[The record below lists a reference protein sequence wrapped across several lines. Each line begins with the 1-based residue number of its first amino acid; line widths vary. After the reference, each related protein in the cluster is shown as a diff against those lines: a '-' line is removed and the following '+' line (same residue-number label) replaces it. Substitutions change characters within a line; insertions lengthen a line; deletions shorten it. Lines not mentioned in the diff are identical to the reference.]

1 VVTIIQEQHRSN
13 HDRHQRWTRLERADL
28 FERYGDLHAQGL
40 SQRQAAE
47 MLDVP
52 RSTLQAWLAYQ
63 ESLDESPAIVAF
75 FQSVPG
81 LAFLHRLVLALHLS
95 SRTKIFL

>member
-1 VVTIIQEQHRSN
+1 MATIIQEQYRGKN
-13 HDRHQRWTRLERADL
+13 DRNQRWARLERADL
-28 FERYGDLHAQGL
+28 FERYCDLHAEGL

-63 ESLDESPAIVAF
+63 ETLDESPAVVAF
-75 FQSVPG
+75 FHSVPG
-81 LAFLHRLVLALHLS
+81 LAFLHRLVLA
-95 SRTKIFL
+95 